1 MTGRTPVDAAI
12 TLTDLSFSWPDG
24 GTVLEDLSAVL
35 GARRTGLIGRNGTGK
50 STLLRLLAGE
60 LAPTSGTITTTLEI
74 GYLPQGRRREEGSV
88 ADALDLADVL
98 AARAAVESGSTEP
111 AHFTTL
117 DGRWDLP
124 ERATAVL
131 ARAGLVDTIEDLS
144 RPATTLSGGE
154 WTLTCL
160 IGVMLAE
167 PGILLLDEP
176 TNDLD
181 AAARGRL
188 YELLDDWTGVL
199 VVVSHDRD
207 LLERVDEIAE
217 LRRGGITL
225 YGGTYTDHLAA
236 KEIEQEAADRDV
248 RAAAEQP
255 KRKKKQKADAQVA
268 LARRRRYADNDHAN
282 KRRPKVIMNQRRQEA
297 QVSAGK
303 YKLLHEGK
311 VDDAR
316 QELSEA
322 QLRAQRDEH
331 VRIDLPETA
340 VPSGKRLLTLRR
352 GAEVLT
358 VDGPERI
365 ALTGRNGAGK
375 TTLLDLV
382 AGRER
387 PGGAA
392 RQEGSDGLT
401 VEGPT
406 VPFAYLD
413 QHLSTLDPNLTVV
426 DQVRRAAPERTE
438 NDVRAQLARLLIRG
452 RQGDQHVRELSGG
465 ERARVALASA
475 LLASPAPQLLMLDE
489 PTNNLDIASV
499 DELAEA
505 LGAYQGALLVSS
517 HDPQFLE
524 DIRARRSWRCVRPF
538 ALPIAS

>member
-1 MTGRTPVDAAI
+1 M
-12 TLTDLSFSWPDG
+12 
-24 GTVLEDLSAVL
+24 
-35 GARRTGLIGRNGTGK
+35 
-50 STLLRLLAGE
+50 
-60 LAPTSGTITTTLEI
+60 
-74 GYLPQGRRREEGSV
+74 
-88 ADALDLADVL
+88 
-98 AARAAVESGSTEP
+98 
-111 AHFTTL
+111 
-117 DGRWDLP
+117 
-124 ERATAVL
+124 
-131 ARAGLVDTIEDLS
+131 
-144 RPATTLSGGE
+144 
-154 WTLTCL
+154 
-160 IGVMLAE
+160 
-167 PGILLLDEP
+167 
-176 TNDLD
+176 
-181 AAARGRL
+181 
-188 YELLDDWTGVL
+188 
-199 VVVSHDRD
+199 
-207 LLERVDEIAE
+207 
-217 LRRGGITL
+217 
-225 YGGTYTDHLAA
+225 
-236 KEIEQEAADRDV
+236 
-248 RAAAEQP
+248 
-255 KRKKKQKADAQVA
+255 
-268 LARRRRYADNDHAN
+268 
-282 KRRPKVIMNQRRQEA
+282 
-297 QVSAGK
+297 
-303 YKLLHEGK
+303 
-311 VDDAR
+311 
-316 QELSEA
+316 
-322 QLRAQRDEH
+322 
-331 VRIDLPETA
+331 RIDLPETA

-489 PTNNLDIASV
+489 PTNNLDIASA